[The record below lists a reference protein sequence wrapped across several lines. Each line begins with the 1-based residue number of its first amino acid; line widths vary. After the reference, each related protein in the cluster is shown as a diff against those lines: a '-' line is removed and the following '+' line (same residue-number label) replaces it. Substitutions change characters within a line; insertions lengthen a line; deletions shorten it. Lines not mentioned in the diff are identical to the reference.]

1 MNRLEAFHILGIDD
15 TEDKKKIKRAYAALV
30 KQYHPEEHPE
40 KWQEIHEAYETAMKD
55 QEHKNAVFYVPVGT
69 EKAVLKTDF
78 PSAAETNIPD
88 KEESPEKIKRNEKL
102 SGELLDELAEE
113 QEIQKIFGDLDE
125 QIEAKRIREQEELE
139 KKIRE
144 EAERRR
150 KEEEQ
155 RQEEIKRQKA
165 EKQREDRKKWR
176 EKLVSGIL
184 LLLALAY
191 GIGAYGDKIGS
202 KKEKEKTWEQSLAD
216 QVIISEADRSEITD
230 EADRSE
236 ILDEVEEKLV
246 REFHMEAL
254 VNYGNENGWRVM
266 VESGIC
272 LQEGFYLVPIGV
284 QSDEPD
290 TYTIRETEVPM
301 QLEEI
306 AGEDFS
312 DCHVRAFCISSSVK
326 ARYMDLWCDLDT
338 IGIGKGVR
346 IFCYDEDTGT
356 YLEREMYNGTSER
369 YSPSEMYCAD
379 ILEYRV
385 FIINTHVHEEG
396 EECEHPIV
404 FVEKTDA
411 G

>member
-30 KQYHPEEHPE
+30 KQYHPEEYPE

-78 PSAAETNIPD
+78 PPAAETNIPD

-113 QEIQKIFGDLDE
+113 QEIQ
-125 QIEAKRIREQEELE
+125 
-139 KKIRE
+139 
-144 EAERRR
+144 RRQA
-150 KEEEQ
+150 EEQ
-155 RQEEIKRQKA
+155 KQEEIKRQRA

-176 EKLVSGIL
+176 EKLVGGIL
-184 LLLALAY
+184 LFLALAY
-191 GIGAYGDKIGS
+191 GIGAYGDKIGN

-216 QVIISEADRSEITD
+216 QVIISEADRSEIED
-230 EADRSE
+230 EAERLE
-236 ILDEVEEKLV
+236 TLNEAEEKLI
-246 REFHMEAL
+246 REFHIGAL
-254 VNYGNENGWRVM
+254 VNYENEEGWRVI

-284 QSDEPD
+284 QSNEPD
-290 TYTIRETEVPM
+290 TYTIHEAEAPV

-312 DCHVRAFCISSSVK
+312 DCHVQAFCISSSVK
-326 ARYMDLWCDLDT
+326 ARYMDLWCDLET
-338 IGIGKGVR
+338 LGIGKEVR

-356 YLEREMYNGTSER
+356 YLEREMYKGYGASER
-369 YSPSEMYCAD
+369 YCAD

-404 FVEKTDA
+404 FVEETDV

>member
-1 MNRLEAFHILGIDD
+1 MNRLEAFHILEIDD

-30 KQYHPEEHPE
+30 KQYHPEEYPE

-55 QEHKNAVFYVPVGT
+55 QEHKNPVFYVPVGT

-78 PSAAETNIPD
+78 PPAAETNIPD

-155 RQEEIKRQKA
+155 KQEEIKKQKA

-176 EKLVSGIL
+176 EKLISGIL
-184 LLLALAY
+184 LFFALAY
-191 GIGAYGDKIGS
+191 GIGAYGDKIGN

-216 QVIISEADRSEITD
+216 QIIISEADRSEIMD
-230 EADRSE
+230 EADRLE
-236 ILDEVEEKLV
+236 ILNDAEEKLI
-246 REFHMEAL
+246 REFHIGAL
-254 VNYGNENGWRVM
+254 VNYENEEGWRVI

-284 QSDEPD
+284 QSNEPD
-290 TYTIRETEVPM
+290 TYTIHEAEAPV

-312 DCHVRAFCISSSVK
+312 DCHVQAFCISSSVK
-326 ARYMDLWCDLDT
+326 ARYMDLWCNLET
-338 IGIGKGVR
+338 LGIGKEVR

-356 YLEREMYNGTSER
+356 YLEREMYKGYGVSER
-369 YSPSEMYCAD
+369 YCAD

-396 EECEHPIV
+396 EKCEHPIV
-404 FVEKTDA
+404 FVEETDA